1 MKAIHLKALRD
12 LWLMR
17 GQALAIALVIASGIA
32 MLVMSQATLESLR
45 DTRARLYQDYRFADL
60 WAGLKRAPESVAARI
75 AETPGIA
82 EVQTRVL
89 AAAKLEVAG
98 FDEPV
103 EATVVSLPDTGEPQ
117 LNRLYLRA
125 GRMPAPFTHNE
136 VLVSDAF
143 AEAHG
148 LKPGG
153 RLRATVYGRSQW
165 FEIVGIAISPEYLY

>member
-32 MLVMSQATLESLR
+32 MLVMAQATLDSLR

-89 AAAKLEVAG
+89 AAAKL
-98 FDEPV
+98 
-103 EATVVSLPDTGEPQ
+103 
-117 LNRLYLRA
+117 
-125 GRMPAPFTHNE
+125 
-136 VLVSDAF
+136 
-143 AEAHG
+143 
-148 LKPGG
+148 
-153 RLRATVYGRSQW
+153 
-165 FEIVGIAISPEYLY
+165 

>member
-32 MLVMSQATLESLR
+32 MLVMSQATLDSLR

-103 EATVVSLPDTGEPQ
+103 EATGVSRPDAGAPP

-125 GRMPAPFTHNE
+125 GRMPARTIASTASLLPARICTSGG
-136 VLVSDAF
+136 VAPCASCVS
-143 AEAHG
+143 
-148 LKPGG
+148 
-153 RLRATVYGRSQW
+153 RSATNQRGNR
-165 FEIVGIAISPEYLY
+165 